1 MKTEVEQKD
10 ALGNNIIL
18 GEVYGYSVDS
28 NGITTSTIGMAV
40 HATPTG
46 RIGLQVCSKRKGLWM
61 DEAEEISAPDSMVS
75 VKSMKLFPVSL
86 DNLNKRK

>member
-18 GEVYGYSVDS
+18 GDVYGYSVDS
-28 NGITTSTIGMAV
+28 NGITTSTIGIAV
-40 HATPTG
+40 SATPTG
-46 RIGLQVCSKRKGLWM
+46 RIGLQVYSKRRGLWM
-61 DEAEEISAPDSMVS
+61 DEAEDKETHGNTVS

-86 DNLNKRK
+86 ENLNK